1 MALCGPQA
9 LAFMPAVSLAAFWLG
24 GEPVLVVAAFLVPAL
39 FAAAGLFGT
48 SGAARTPGHDGVTGL
63 APREHGEAHIDT
75 LLASAGGGTPGFAV
89 MAVGLDDFADIEE
102 RMGTLA
108 RDEILAQV
116 ATRLMA
122 EVRDAD
128 LVMRLS
134 GPDFGLIL
142 SPMRRADL
150 ETLVRLS
157 ARVQTCLRE
166 PLSIDGARVYVTVSI
181 GFCVPGKASSRS
193 GRGFLRSAEQALGDA
208 RAHGP
213 WSIRAY
219 SSAMHARHTTRT
231 ELARELEAALLNG
244 QIAPWFQPQIRT
256 DTGAVSGMEALAR
269 WSHPDRGLIPPSD
282 FLPLIEDAGLSQRLG
297 ERILHGA
304 LAALQ
309 SWDRAGLH
317 VPRVGVNFATGELRN
332 PQLVEKVRWELD
344 RFNLAPGRLTIEVL
358 ETVIASTADDTVV
371 RNLVNLSKLGCG
383 TDLDDFGTGHA
394 AIGNIRRF
402 SIQRVK
408 IDRSFVTGV
417 DRDPDQQNMVSAIL
431 LMAGRLGL
439 DTLAEGVETAAEHGA
454 LARLGCRHVQGYGIA
469 RPMPEGALLR
479 WLEEREKRLPSPEPP
494 TPSPGLPGTFT
505 ASEDSG
511 KTP

>member
-9 LAFMPAVSLAAFWLG
+9 LAFMPAASLAAFWFG
-24 GEPVLVVAAFLVPAL
+24 GESLLVVAAFLMPAL

-48 SGAARTPGHDGVTGL
+48 SGAARTPRHDGVTGL
-63 APREHGEAHIDT
+63 FPREHGEARVDA
-75 LLASAGGGTPGFAV
+75 LLSSAGEESDRFAV
-89 MAVGLDDFADIEE
+89 MAVGLDDFADIEA

-116 ATRLMA
+116 ATRLTA

-128 LVMRLS
+128 LVVRLS
-134 GPDFGLIL
+134 GPDFALIL

-150 ETLVRLS
+150 EALVRLS

-166 PLSIDGARVYVTVSI
+166 ALSIDGARVYVTASI
-181 GFCVPGKASSRS
+181 GFCLPRKASSRS
-193 GRGFLRSAEQALGDA
+193 GRGLLRSAEQALGDA

-219 SSAMHARHTTRT
+219 SAAMHARRGTSPVHK
-231 ELARELEAALLNG
+231 RELEDALLNG
-244 QIAPWFQPQIRT
+244 QIVPWFQPQIRT
-256 DTGAVSGMEALAR
+256 DTGAVSGIEALAR
-269 WSHPDRGLIPPSD
+269 WCHPDRGLIPPSD
-282 FLPLIEDAGLSQRLG
+282 FLPQIEDAGLSQRLG
-297 ERILHGA
+297 ERILHGS

-344 RFNLAPGRLTIEVL
+344 RFNLAPERLTIEVL

-371 RNLVNLSKLGCG
+371 RNLWNLSKLGCRI
-383 TDLDDFGTGHA
+383 DLDDFGTGHA
-394 AIGNIRRF
+394 AIGSIRRF

-408 IDRSFVTGV
+408 IDRSFVTGL
-417 DRDPDQQNMVSAIL
+417 DRDPEQQNMVSAIL
-431 LMAGRLGL
+431 LMAERLGL

-469 RPMPEGALLR
+469 RPMPDGALLR
-479 WLEEREKRLPSPEPP
+479 WLEEREKCPSP
-494 TPSPGLPGTFT
+494 SLPQTVT
-505 ASEDSG
+505 ASGDSG
-511 KTP
+511 KTA